1 MGYYQKVRGHYS
13 PVRAHWELPG
23 YNVGA
28 RSLWNI
34 CSLSWIN
41 WLVLYNPRYT
51 PTAPQPTPPNMTH
64 FLIAKCQQCLKR
76 RRRREERQLFLF
88 SFWRL
93 VWLSSACLK
102 GRLLRLKVYGELRGR
117 IDRGREKKD
126 QKRHGQWEGGWS
138 RRREG
143 EGERDR
149 ANSPSKGSLGT
160 PICAWRAH

>member
-13 PVRAHWELPG
+13 PVRAQWELPG

-76 RRRREERQLFLF
+76 RRSRGERQLFLF

-102 GRLLRLKVYGELRGR
+102 GRLLRLKVYGEWRGR
-117 IDRGREKKD
+117 IDRGREKRTRKD
-126 QKRHGQWEGGWS
+126 TDSG
-138 RRREG
+138 REG
-143 EGERDR
+143 EAGGERERERDS
-149 ANSPSKGSLGT
+149 ANSPSKASLGT
-160 PICAWRAH
+160 TICAWRAH